1 MTEPLTVREEQ
12 VRALR
17 KRYPYALD
25 SSWVGRLARERGWQE
40 ANALYLRSERKRSA
54 AAMRDLMRETGVE
67 SVRSPGEALDL
78 IALACEVF
86 APDGG
91 FTGVVTR
98 TSDTTLLI
106 ASPRCP
112 VYSEIEAREWL
123 GVTACPSWHR
133 RRGWL
138 DALRVQASDSVLQEK
153 KWGDAACVA
162 AIEVGQLWRRAE
174 VRA

>member
-1 MTEPLTVREEQ
+1 MTEPLTVREGQ

-25 SSWVGRLARERGWQE
+25 SSWVGRLARERGWKE

-54 AAMRDLMRETGVE
+54 AAMRNLMRETGVE
-67 SVRSPGEALDL
+67 SVRSPGDALDL
-78 IALACEVF
+78 VALACEVF
-86 APDGG
+86 APDDG
-91 FTGVVTR
+91 FTGIITR
-98 TSDTTLLI
+98 ASDRTLRI
-106 ASPRCP
+106 ASPSCP
-112 VYSEIEAREWL
+112 VYGDIEARHWL

-138 DALRVQASDSVLQEK
+138 DALRVHASDSVLHEK

-162 AIEVGQLWRRAE
+162 AIEVSGLATS
-174 VRA
+174 